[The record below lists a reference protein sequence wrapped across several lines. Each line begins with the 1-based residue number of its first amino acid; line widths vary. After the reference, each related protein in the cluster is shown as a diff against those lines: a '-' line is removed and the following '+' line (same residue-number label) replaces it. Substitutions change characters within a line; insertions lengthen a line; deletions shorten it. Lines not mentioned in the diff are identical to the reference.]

1 MLSKSKLSQGRQT
14 NAGVSKSTKYPKL
27 VAHGLW
33 AIPAF
38 KKTTFFLKRSCRTQN
53 VMPLCYKAFRN
64 LEVNSEQYIVPPGL
78 VYTNEPINL
87 LQGSDIESWSAELR
101 WWGLGRE

>member
-1 MLSKSKLSQGRQT
+1 
-14 NAGVSKSTKYPKL
+14 
-27 VAHGLW
+27 
-33 AIPAF
+33 
-38 KKTTFFLKRSCRTQN
+38 
-53 VMPLCYKAFRN
+53 MPLCYKAFRN
-64 LEVNSEQYIVPPGL
+64 LEVNSERYIVPPGL